1 MTRSTH
7 TVGLGPAALAAAGLM
22 AGIVVYAGLAPPAAA
37 APREALPRAE
47 CPLELEILVE
57 RAFARARGLAPGDR
71 VTLSADPDSPR
82 CSAAVAGVFEP
93 PPDPSRLT
101 SERPRL
107 LFHLPQLAALV
118 GRSGEVD
125 HFTVRLA
132 PGSDAERTAT
142 ELERLLPGTQ
152 VLPTATVSDR
162 ASTTFEVVS
171 RFHRAIG
178 VITLVAGGVFLA
190 CIMILKVQERR
201 TPIAAARLAGVS
213 GRTLLGWLV
222 AEAAL
227 VSFIGGLL
235 GLGLGYAASAAINA
249 YYQGAYETTLVFS
262 HVTGETV
269 MRAIALALGLGLAA
283 GLVAAARLFSD
294 NPLEEVGR

>member
-7 TVGLGPAALAAAGLM
+7 TVLLGRAALAAAGLV

-37 APREALPRAE
+37 APLEAEGAG
-47 CPLELEILVE
+47 CPPDLEILVE
-57 RAFARARGLAPGDR
+57 RAFARTRGLAPGDR

-82 CSAAVAGVFEP
+82 CSAKVAGVFEP